1 MTASV
6 RKHTNLTVKFWI
18 IENYISLN
26 FKKMLPYLSQKY
38 DFEYVLITYK
48 WPKWSRQQREKQRTI
63 WGYKILFLDVIFPQE
78 LDKIIFVDADQV
90 VRTDMMELVNED
102 LEGKVYGF
110 TPMCESREE
119 MEGFRFWKQGYW
131 KKVLGDTFRY
141 HISALFVVDLK
152 ELRRTQV
159 GNKLRSHYQKLSS
172 DPNSLANL
180 DQDLPNNL
188 QKQIPIHSLDQDW
201 LWCETWCSDDGLKRA
216 RTIDLCNN
224 PLTKE
229 PKINRAKRQIPEWV
243 QYNDEVNQLADKMRE
258 ELLEKEKEE
267 EKQRQ
272 HLRENLER
280 RNRSGSEDDEEGD
293 AHVDDSDDD
302 SFEYDEL

>member
-1 MTASV
+1 
-6 RKHTNLTVKFWI
+6 
-18 IENYISLN
+18 
-26 FKKMLPYLSQKY
+26 
-38 DFEYVLITYK
+38 
-48 WPKWSRQQREKQRTI
+48 
-63 WGYKILFLDVIFPQE
+63 
-78 LDKIIFVDADQV
+78 
-90 VRTDMMELVNED
+90 
-102 LEGKVYGF
+102 
-110 TPMCESREE
+110 MCESREE